1 MFERREAKGWGIAGV
16 ALSMVMEGGSNV
28 EVEVKV
34 KIEDEVED
42 ER

>member
-1 MFERREAKGWGIAGV
+1 
-16 ALSMVMEGGSNV
+16 MEGGSQV

-42 ER
+42 YYWSATRTN